1 MATNDRDKRSPVTIR
16 TIAESAGV
24 HPSTVSRALRRPD
37 GEDDATATRIRAI
50 AAELGYRPDVAAAS
64 LRTRRS
70 HALGVLVHRLT
81 DVVQAMIY
89 EGIERT
95 ALERGYQTLVA
106 NTYDVLSEQ
115 QRRAQLMVSRRVDG
129 LIVADA
135 HLDGVYADWV
145 ADLGVPYMLV
155 NRRCGAHPAVTTDD
169 YLGGRLAGAH
179 LADLG
184 HTRIGILAGS
194 PDSSATSERTAG
206 CLDVLRDRGVT
217 LADGMVEPCTLEA
230 WSGRDAM
237 ATLFQRDP
245 GLTAVFAI
253 NDFTALGAL
262 SALRARGLQPG
273 VDVAVVGFNDIT
285 IAEPTQ
291 LSTVRS
297 HQGQMGAMAT
307 RLLFDVMAGR
317 RVESIRLAP
326 ELVVRASSCPPGGR
340 R

>member
-1 MATNDRDKRSPVTIR
+1 MEGGQPKREPATIR
-16 TIAESAGV
+16 TIAETAGV

-37 GEDDATATRIRAI
+37 TDDPTAKRIQAI

-95 ALERGYQTLVA
+95 ALERGYQTIVA
-106 NTYDVLSEQ
+106 NTYDVLAEQ

-145 ADLGVPYMLV
+145 AELGVPYMLV
-155 NRRCGAHPAVTTDD
+155 NRRCGEHPAVTTDD

-184 HTRIGILAGS
+184 HTRIAILAGS
-194 PDSSATSERTAG
+194 PHSSATSERTAG
-206 CLDVLRDRGVT
+206 CRDVLRDRGIEV
-217 LADGMVEPCTLEA
+217 ADELVEPCTLEA
-230 WSGRDAM
+230 RSGSDAM
-237 ATLFQRDP
+237 AALLERDP
-245 GLTAVFAI
+245 ELTAAFAI

-262 SALRARGLQPG
+262 SALRSRGRQPG
-273 VDVAVVGFNDIT
+273 SDIAVVGFNDIT

-291 LSTVRS
+291 LSTIKSR
-297 HQGQMGAMAT
+297 QGQMGAMAT

-317 RVESIRLAP
+317 PVESLRLAP
-326 ELVVRASSCPPGGR
+326 ELVVRATSCPPPNGPS
-340 R
+340 